1 MFWAARL
8 FENRPWTLK
17 NICGFL
23 TWLPFSPI
31 VRLILAVFT
40 ASSITC
46 AVSDSQPTSQHYS
59 SSRPVLDCSYTKA
72 QLLFLNKLAPLSLSP
87 SVSEKL
93 KAFGLVAAVPP
104 IPGASSHCQHA
115 KKTRPYRAGRRK
127 QRPLRRRAIPVQVGF
142 PPVDNPH
149 DYCTPGQTGVNKTNL
164 VPIDRQPSVQEVSK
178 QFKVLYFNAQSCRNK
193 TIELYDFIRESNANL
208 VFITETWFM
217 AAGDEVKM
225 CEITPPGFVLHS
237 CPRALRGGGVAV
249 LYKESL
255 KPCTTFPK
263 TADGLTTFELCK
275 VHLIYAGQGMSFLCL
290 YRPPPSKGNK
300 LNTSRFMEEFPQL
313 LDSCG
318 LCNSKTIILGDFNFH
333 YDSTTDCHTKIL
345 KDLLTTHSMR
355 QLIDKPTHKS
365 HHIIDW
371 LIVEEENSDSILD
384 LSVSDQ
390 LVSDH
395 FPISFSLNIKKPGPR
410 KRSVT
415 SRNLRAVDM
424 VAFRNDVAAL
434 QFSEED
440 PVTDYNQ
447 GLTAVLDSHAPLMTR
462 CVTDR
467 PSAPWL
473 TLEVKQSKQQR
484 RQAERQWRK
493 THLVAHR
500 QMFQQCRDDTKDLI
514 SDVRTAHTSARV
526 E

>member
-1 MFWAARL
+1 M
-8 FENRPWTLK
+8 
-17 NICGFL
+17 
-23 TWLPFSPI
+23 
-31 VRLILAVFT
+31 
-40 ASSITC
+40 TC
-46 AVSDSQPTSQHYS
+46 AVSDSQPTCQHYS

-193 TIELYDFIRESNANL
+193 TIELCDFIQESNADL

-275 VHLIYAGQGMSFLCL
+275 VHLIYAGQG
-290 YRPPPSKGNK
+290 
-300 LNTSRFMEEFPQL
+300 
-313 LDSCG
+313 
-318 LCNSKTIILGDFNFH
+318 
-333 YDSTTDCHTKIL
+333 
-345 KDLLTTHSMR
+345 
-355 QLIDKPTHKS
+355 
-365 HHIIDW
+365 
-371 LIVEEENSDSILD
+371 V
-384 LSVSDQ
+384 
-390 LVSDH
+390 
-395 FPISFSLNIKKPGPR
+395 FSL
-410 KRSVT
+410 S
-415 SRNLRAVDM
+415 L
-424 VAFRNDVAAL
+424 
-434 QFSEED
+434 
-440 PVTDYNQ
+440 
-447 GLTAVLDSHAPLMTR
+447 
-462 CVTDR
+462 
-467 PSAPWL
+467 PSS
-473 TLEVKQSKQQR
+473 T
-484 RQAERQWRK
+484 
-493 THLVAHR
+493 
-500 QMFQQCRDDTKDLI
+500 
-514 SDVRTAHTSARV
+514 
-526 E
+526 

>member
-1 MFWAARL
+1 
-8 FENRPWTLK
+8 
-17 NICGFL
+17 
-23 TWLPFSPI
+23 
-31 VRLILAVFT
+31 
-40 ASSITC
+40 
-46 AVSDSQPTSQHYS
+46 
-59 SSRPVLDCSYTKA
+59 
-72 QLLFLNKLAPLSLSP
+72 
-87 SVSEKL
+87 
-93 KAFGLVAAVPP
+93 
-104 IPGASSHCQHA
+104 
-115 KKTRPYRAGRRK
+115 
-127 QRPLRRRAIPVQVGF
+127 
-142 PPVDNPH
+142 
-149 DYCTPGQTGVNKTNL
+149 
-164 VPIDRQPSVQEVSK
+164 
-178 QFKVLYFNAQSCRNK
+178 
-193 TIELYDFIRESNANL
+193 
-208 VFITETWFM
+208 
-217 AAGDEVKM
+217 
-225 CEITPPGFVLHS
+225 
-237 CPRALRGGGVAV
+237 
-249 LYKESL
+249 
-255 KPCTTFPK
+255 
-263 TADGLTTFELCK
+263 
-275 VHLIYAGQGMSFLCL
+275 MSFICL
-290 YRPPPSKGNK
+290 YRSPPSKGNK
-300 LNTSRFMEEFPQL
+300 LKTSRFMEEFPQL

-345 KDLLTTHSMR
+345 NDLLTTHSMC

-424 VAFRNDVAAL
+424 AAFRNDVAAL
-434 QFSEED
+434 KFSEED

-484 RQAERQWRK
+484 RRAERQWRK
-493 THLVAHR
+493 THLVVHR

-526 E
+526 EECTTSKALFNLMGHLTGRCKDKSLPNNIPTDQFYQMRSVTFSLIKLCISG